1 MRKLLRIFLVS
12 FVLQGACAA
21 SLRAQDEI
29 AQRVP
34 EEVKKPLAAFL
45 TASGWKDTDALAAS
59 ARYAPLTEQLFL
71 VRVPGRTT
79 CDANQDLCLTIIGRL
94 QNGGFIAET
103 VFYAGARL
111 EAAANSFAL
120 GGSNGPSLFFIRLY
134 GKKQNVTALPAPTGW
149 IVIPSGALDDFNGP
163 GN

>member
-1 MRKLLRIFLVS
+1 MRNLFRILVLS
-12 FVLQGACAA
+12 LALQGACAA

-34 EEVKKPLAAFL
+34 NEVKKPLAAFL
-45 TASGWKDTDALAAS
+45 TASGWKDADTLAAS
-59 ARYAPLTEQLFL
+59 SRYARLTEQLSL
-71 VRVPGRTT
+71 IRVATKTT
-79 CDANQDLCLTIIGRL
+79 CDTDEDLCLTIVGRL
-94 QNGGFIAET
+94 QNGGFVTET

-134 GKKQNVTALPAPTGW
+134 GKKQNVTAFPAPTGW
-149 IVIPSGALDDFNGP
+149 IVIPSGALDDFKGP